1 MENKQRIET
10 LIETYQNLGNCFDGL
25 FDIFG
30 HGVIDSELFDKTY
43 QCFDRYKETVSEIV
57 GDKSDWIGWYI
68 YDNDCG
74 EKGLE
79 AGHEDNMKSIETI
92 DDLLELIDNGVEP
105 KCAS

>member
-10 LIETYQNLGNCFDGL
+10 LIETYKNLENSFDGL

-30 HGVIDSELFDKTY
+30 HGVIDSELFDRTFR
-43 QCFDRYKETVSEIV
+43 CFDRYKEAVSEIV

-74 EKGLE
+74 KNGLE

-92 DDLLELIDNGVEP
+92 DDLLELIENGVEP
-105 KCAS
+105 KSEL